1 MRRMRST
8 ETRLKQALAADV
20 LRRGGG
26 KTQGF
31 MPESFLLVRLL
42 NALLMGME
50 VKAFQAIGLTPAVA
64 AEKAAGVNQAFA
76 LELLIAAGLIAF
88 FLLVRLTLSVERAN
102 PAQHI
107 AEMIHEFIGGQAEQ
121 VIGHGYQRF
130 QAYVTCIFLFVLL
143 NNLSGLIPGL
153 TAPTTSIMVT
163 LGLAVPTFL
172 YYNFYGIREQG
183 LVGYLKHFAGPI
195 WWMAWL
201 IFPIEIVSHL
211 ARIMS
216 LSVRLYANMFAGDLV
231 TLVFFSLI
239 PVGIPVIFLGL
250 HIFVSLIQAFV
261 FMLLTMIYLSLA
273 VAHEH

>member
-1 MRRMRST
+1 MA
-8 ETRLKQALAADV
+8 QPLAW
-20 LRRGGG
+20 
-26 KTQGF
+26 T
-31 MPESFLLVRLL
+31 RLL
-42 NALLMGME
+42 NQLFG
-50 VKAFQAIGLTPAVA
+50 AFVA
-64 AEKAAGVNQAFA
+64 AILHAVGINVNPANAINDAFA
-76 LELLIAAGLIAF
+76 LELLVAAILITF
-88 FLLVRLTLSVERAN
+88 FVVVRLTLSVEN
-102 PAQHI
+102 PGPVQHI
-107 AEMIHEFIGGQAEQ
+107 AELIYEAIGDQAEQ

-143 NNLSGLIPGL
+143 NNLLGLIPGV

-172 YYNFYGIREQG
+172 YYNFHGLREQG
-183 LVGYLKHFAGPI
+183 PVGYIKHFAGPV

-201 IFPIEIVSHL
+201 IFPIEVISHI

-239 PVGIPVIFLGL
+239 PVGIPAIFLGL
-250 HIFVSLIQAFV
+250 HLFVSLIQAFV
-261 FMLLTMIYLSLA
+261 FTLLTMIYLSLA